1 VPDINDIE
9 LANKAS
15 KGDLDAF
22 EELVNIY
29 YKGILSVCYSVLL
42 NNSDAQ
48 DCTQETFLKA
58 YRNIKRFD
66 GSSSFFTWIY
76 RIAINTS
83 YDLIRKSKRKKEFS
97 LDERYDTGD
106 GEISYEIEDK
116 SADIHDNLVRNFSD
130 NKVREIINLLPEKH
144 SRILVLKDIEGL
156 SYKEISEIENI
167 NEGTVKSRLF
177 RARAAFGQIA
187 SKEDLYD

>member
-1 VPDINDIE
+1 MPDINDLE
-9 LANKAS
+9 LAKSAS
-15 KGDLDAF
+15 NGDIQAF

-42 NNSDAQ
+42 NNADAQ
-48 DCTQETFLKA
+48 DCTQDTFFKA
-58 YRNIKRFD
+58 YKNITSYD

-83 YDLIRKSKRKKEFS
+83 YDLIRKAKRKKEFS

-106 GEISYEIEDK
+106 GEVSYEPEDK
-116 SADIHDNLVRNFSD
+116 SEDIHDNLVRSISD
-130 NKVREIINLLPEKH
+130 RRVREIVAQLPEKY
-144 SRILVLKDIEGL
+144 SRILVLKDIEGM
-156 SYKEISEIENI
+156 SYKEICEIEDI

-177 RARAAFGQIA
+177 RARTAFGQIA
-187 SKEDLYD
+187 LNEDLYN